1 MKRISAPIRW
11 TMLALVAVASMLFV
25 TACGGGGGGGGGDA
39 GTAQEGKG
47 SLAIAF
53 SNAVPQVEKVPTI
66 LASEQLEDEGYQI
79 KLIWLQ
85 SSEDPVQ
92 AVVRGDAQIGTANT
106 STLFGATAQGAPVKA
121 ISAQNSPSYAMV
133 VPPNVTTPDGLDGL
147 RIGIHAQVS
156 ATALYT
162 NLLLKDYPDVK
173 PNLVVVPGSANRVQ
187 ALIAGE
193 LDASVVQL
201 SDLQVLEEKA
211 PGKFHVLYNYATE
224 MNDIVDSAI
233 FTSDKFLK
241 QNPNAVHDFLDALV
255 AQQKRIKEDPQ
266 VLIDGIVA
274 NVPDVTPE
282 QAKGFA
288 DTYIESN
295 VWPEDANF
303 TEESITATLDA
314 VKEFGG
320 LDGVPT
326 REGCCTTEPLDGV
339 LNK

>member
-1 MKRISAPIRW
+1 MKRISASIRW
-11 TMLALVAVASMLFV
+11 RLPALVVVALMLTV
-25 TACGGGGGGGGGDA
+25 TACSGGGSDA

-47 SLAIAF
+47 SIAVAF

-66 LASEQLEDEGYQI
+66 LATEQLEDEGYQVN
-79 KLIWLQ
+79 LIWLQ

-133 VPPNVTTPDGLDGL
+133 VPPSVTTPEGLDGL
-147 RIGIHAQVS
+147 RIGIHAKVS
-156 ATALYT
+156 STSLYT
-162 NLLLKDYPDVK
+162 NLLLKDYPNVK

-233 FTSDKFLK
+233 FTSDRFLRD
-241 QNPNAVHDFLDALV
+241 NPDAVHDFLSALV
-255 AQQKRIKEDPQ
+255 GQQKRIKEDPQ

-274 NVPDVTPE
+274 NVPEVTAT

-288 DTYIESN
+288 DTYLESN
-295 VWPEDANF
+295 VWPEDGNF
-303 TEESITATLDA
+303 TDESIAATLDA
-314 VKEFGG
+314 VKQFGG
-320 LDGVPT
+320 LDGEPT
-326 REGCCTTEPLDGV
+326 AEGCCTKEPLDGV
-339 LNK
+339 VGQ

>member
-1 MKRISAPIRW
+1 MKRISGSIRW
-11 TMLALVAVASMLFV
+11 RLPALVVVALMLTV
-25 TACGGGGGGGGGDA
+25 TACSGGRGDA

-47 SLAIAF
+47 SIAVAF

-66 LASEQLEDEGYQI
+66 LATEQLEDEGYQVN
-79 KLIWLQ
+79 LIWLQ

-133 VPPNVTTPDGLDGL
+133 VPPSVTTPEGLDGL
-147 RIGIHAQVS
+147 RIGIHAKVS
-156 ATALYT
+156 STSLYT
-162 NLLLKDYPDVK
+162 NLLLEDYPNVK

-241 QNPNAVHDFLDALV
+241 ENPDAVHDFLNALV

-274 NVPDVTPE
+274 NVPEVTAT

-288 DTYIESN
+288 DTYLESN
-295 VWPEDANF
+295 VWPEDGNF
-303 TEESITATLDA
+303 TDESIAATLDA
-314 VKEFGG
+314 VKQFGG
-320 LDGVPT
+320 LDGEPT
-326 REGCCTTEPLDGV
+326 AEGCCTKEPLDGV
-339 LNK
+339 VGQ

>member
-1 MKRISAPIRW
+1 MKRLTAPSRW
-11 TMLALVAVASMLFV
+11 AIPALVAVASMLLV
-25 TACGGGGGGGGGDA
+25 TACSSGGGDDGGKA
-39 GTAQEGKG
+39 PGAEKG

-66 LASEQLEDEGYQI
+66 LASEQLKEEGYDI

-92 AVVRGDAQIGTANT
+92 AVIRGDAQIGTANA
-106 STLFGATAQGAPVKA
+106 STLFGATAQNAPVKA
-121 ISAQNSPSYAMV
+121 IAAQNSPSYAMV
-133 VPPNVTTPDGLDGL
+133 VPTAVTSPEGLDGL

-156 ATALYT
+156 ATSLYT
-162 NLLLKDYPDVK
+162 NLLLKDHPNVK
-173 PNLVVVPGSANRVQ
+173 PNMVVLPGSANRIQ

-201 SDLQVLEEKA
+201 SDLQVLQEKA
-211 PGKFHVLYNYATE
+211 PGKYHVLYDYAAE
-224 MNDIVDSAI
+224 MNDIIDSAI

-241 QNPNAVHDFLDALV
+241 QNPDAVHDFLAAML

-274 NVPDVTPE
+274 NVPDVTE
-282 QAKGFA
+282 VQAKGFA
-288 DTYIESN
+288 DTYLKSN
-295 VWPEDANF
+295 VWPEDGNF
-303 TEESITATLDA
+303 NDESIAATLDA
-314 VKEFGG
+314 VKQFGG

-326 REGCCTTEPLDGV
+326 AEGCCTTEPLAGV
-339 LNK
+339 QGQ